1 LLDRLHGGLNMRQFL
16 LALLFCLSAS
26 AQTFVQAA
34 ANDNATAATTI
45 AATLPNPTTTGNCK
59 IVYTSIDTTCS
70 NAAAG
75 GTYAVTDSG
84 SNTYN
89 PIVPNG
95 TGYVIGT
102 KMTTPGTGYNS
113 VPTVTASGCSSA
125 GTLSASTSGTSP
137 NITVSTVII
146 TVPPS
151 GCGPALPTIVF
162 SGGTPIT
169 GNTAAAVVTAVG
181 VQATQCSASFYSP
194 NITGSSSDVTT
205 FTHPSFAFHGLVV
218 AEMGAVTTTPFDAE
232 ADAETTSSM
241 SSVTTG
247 AYTTAQASEIAFIG
261 SALVNTALT
270 WAPPSG
276 WFTAASTSS
285 AANHYGITMAYKI
298 FSSVQPGATQV
309 SSVASKSAAFDSI
322 LATFK
327 ASAVTGRRRIIVT
340 Q

>member
-1 LLDRLHGGLNMRQFL
+1 MRQFI

-84 SNTYN
+84 GNVYT

-102 KMTTPGTGYNS
+102 KMTTVGTGYNS
-113 VPTVTASGCSSA
+113 VPTVTSNCTIPGVLA
-125 GTLSASTSGTSP
+125 ASTSGVSP
-137 NITVSTVII
+137 NITVSSVIV
-146 TVPPS
+146 TTAPS
-151 GCGPALPTIVF
+151 QCGPGLPTIVF